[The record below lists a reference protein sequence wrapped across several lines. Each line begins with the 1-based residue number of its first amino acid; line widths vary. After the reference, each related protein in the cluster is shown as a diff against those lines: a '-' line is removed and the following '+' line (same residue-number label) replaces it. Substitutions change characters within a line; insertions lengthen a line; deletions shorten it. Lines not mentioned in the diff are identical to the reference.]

1 MVNVMT
7 VFDQLNEILQQRI
20 MVLDGAMG
28 SLIQS
33 YGFEEDDFR
42 GERFASHP
50 DPLKGCND
58 LLSIT
63 QPQAIQEIHQR
74 YLDAG
79 ADIIETNTFNANLF
93 AMADYALEEH
103 VYEMNK
109 ASAAI
114 AKEMAVAQTQ
124 RTPDKPRFVAGSMG
138 PTNQTASLSPDIND
152 PGFRAKSFDE
162 FVTCYYEQALGL
174 IDGGCDLLFV
184 ETAFDT
190 LNQKAALYAIESA
203 LEERGVKLPVIAT
216 VTITDASGRTLS
228 GQTLHAWWLSMSHSD
243 LFSVGINCALGP
255 QEMRPYVEELSQL
268 TPLMTTIFP
277 NAGLPNAFGGY
288 DETPE
293 SMAADLKDFAAE
305 GWINII
311 GGCCGS
317 TPDHI
322 RAIADAVAELPPRKS
337 PEVPQL
343 SSYSGLEPLQI
354 RPESTFIM
362 IGERTN
368 VTGSR
373 RFRRLIKTEDYE
385 TALDVARN
393 QVEGGANII
402 DINMDEGLLDS
413 KEAMKKFLRL
423 IASEPDIARVPI
435 MIDSSKFEVLE
446 EGLKEIQGKA
456 IVNSISLKEG
466 EDIFRQQARLIRKY
480 GAAVV
485 VMAFD
490 EEGQATDRIRR
501 VEILSRAYR
510 ILTEEVN
517 FPPEDIIFDPNI
529 LTIATGIEEHN
540 TYALSFIEAIRDLK
554 EKFPLSKVSGGV
566 SNISFS
572 FRGNPRVRE
581 AMHAV
586 FLYHAIQAGLDMG
599 IVNAGQLEV
608 YEEVPVELRD
618 LLEDVI
624 FNRREDATDRLLE
637 YAERVKGQGSEKAE
651 KEAEAWRS
659 KSLQDRLAHALIKGI
674 TSHIEEDLA
683 EALEQYERP
692 LHIIEGP
699 LLDGM
704 NIVGDLFGEGKMF
717 LPQVVKS
724 ARAMKKAVAFLLPLM
739 EAEKDADSGARAK
752 ILMATVKGDVHD
764 IGKNIV
770 GVVLGCN
777 NYEVIDM
784 GVMVPA
790 DKILKA
796 AKEHNVDMIGLS
808 GLITPSLDEMV
819 HVAREMERLDFEV
832 PLLIGGA
839 TTSRKHT
846 AVKIA
851 PQYKGMTLH
860 VRDASRAAGVVGQLI
875 NDEMRAELDANNRAA
890 QEKTRRQFAQ
900 QKKVPLIPFKGTRAK
915 APEINWDE
923 FPGYQPEFVGKRVL
937 EDFPID
943 QIVPFIDWSPFFHTW
958 ELNGRFPDILDN
970 PKYGDTARELYE
982 NAQALLLKLT
992 QDKSI
997 TARAVYGF
1005 YPANSEGN
1013 DVIVYTDDTRTEELT
1028 RFHFLRQQRQKA
1040 KDLPLYSLSDFV
1052 APVDSGHKDYLG
1064 AFAVCS
1070 GFGVADIVQKLE
1082 ADHDDYQSI
1091 LVKAVADRLAEA
1103 FAELLHHRVR
1113 REWGYGLTEEL
1124 SNEDLIRE
1132 RYQGIRPA
1140 HGYPAC
1146 PDHTEK
1152 PILWDLIK
1160 PKEEIGL
1167 QLTESN
1173 AMYPAAAVS
1182 GLYFSHPQSKY
1193 FAIGLIG
1200 RDQVEDYARR
1210 KGISVEDAER
1220 ALAPSLNYDP
1230 ADI

>member
-1 MVNVMT
+1 MT
-7 VFDQLNEILQQRI
+7 VHDQLNEILQKRI

-33 YGFEEDDFR
+33 YGFEEEDFR
-42 GERFASHP
+42 GKQFSDHAS
-50 DPLKGCND
+50 PLKGCND

-79 ADIIETNTFNANLF
+79 ADIIETNTFNANSF
-93 AMADYALEEH
+93 AMADYAMEEH
-103 VYEMNK
+103 VYAMNK

-114 AKEMAVAQTQ
+114 AKEMAKAQTQ

-152 PGFRAKSFDE
+152 PGYRAKSFDE
-162 FVTCYYEQALGL
+162 FVGCYYEQALGL

-190 LNQKAALYAIESA
+190 LNQKAALFAIESA
-203 LEERGVKLPVIAT
+203 LEERNVRLPIIAT

-228 GQTLHAWWLSMSHSD
+228 GQTLHAWWLSMSHAN

-268 TPLMTTIFP
+268 TSLKTTIFP

-293 SMAADLKDFAAE
+293 SMAEDLKDFASE

-322 RAIADAVAELPPRKS
+322 RAIADAVADLPPRQA
-337 PEVPQL
+337 PEASTL

-413 KEAMKKFLRL
+413 KAAMKKFLRL

-466 EDIFRQQARLIRKY
+466 EAQFKQQAQLIRKY

-490 EEGQATDRIRR
+490 EEGQATDRVRR
-501 VEILSRAYR
+501 VEILGRAYK
-510 ILTEEVN
+510 ILTEEVH

-540 TYALSFIEAIRDLK
+540 TYALSFIEAIKDLK
-554 EKFPLSKVSGGV
+554 EKFPLAKVSGGV

-608 YEEVPVELRD
+608 YEEVPQDLRD

-637 YAERVKGQGSEKAE
+637 YAESIKDQGDEKKE

-659 KSLQDRLAHALIKGI
+659 KSLQDRLAHALVKGI
-674 TSHIEEDLA
+674 TAHLEEDLA
-683 EALEQYERP
+683 EALEHYERP

-739 EAEKDADSGARAK
+739 EAEKDENSGARAK

-819 HVAREMERLDFEV
+819 HVAREMERLDFDI

-851 PQYKGMTLH
+851 PQYRGITLH

-875 NDEMRAELDANNRAA
+875 NDDMRAALDASNREA
-890 QEKTRRQFAQ
+890 QEKARKAFAA
-900 QKKVPLIPFKGTRAK
+900 QKQVPLIPFSATTEK
-915 APEINWDE
+915 APAIDWDA

-937 EDFPID
+937 EEFPID
-943 QIVPFIDWSPFFHTW
+943 QIVSFIDWSPFFHTW
-958 ELNGRFPDILDN
+958 ELNGRFPAILDD
-970 PKYGDTARELYE
+970 PKYGETARELYE
-982 NAQALLLKLT
+982 NAQSLLLKLT
-992 QDKSI
+992 QDKSL
-997 TARAVYGF
+997 TARAIYGF
-1005 YPANSEGN
+1005 FPANSDGN
-1013 DVIVYTDDTRTEELT
+1013 DVIVYTDESRKEELT

-1040 KDLPLYSLSDFV
+1040 RDLPLYSLSDFV
-1052 APVDSGHKDYLG
+1052 APVSSGQKDYIG
-1064 AFAVCS
+1064 AFAVCT
-1070 GFGVADIVQKLE
+1070 GFGVAELVAELE
-1082 ADHDDYQSI
+1082 KNHDDYQAI
-1091 LVKAVADRLAEA
+1091 MVKAVADRLAEA
-1103 FAELLHHRVR
+1103 FAELLHQRVR
-1113 REWGYGLTEEL
+1113 NEWGYGSSEDL

-1152 PILWDLIK
+1152 PILWDLLK
-1160 PKEEIGL
+1160 VNDEIGL
-1167 QLTESN
+1167 KLTESN

-1193 FAIGLIG
+1193 FAVGLIG
-1200 RDQVEDYARR
+1200 RDQVEAYAER
-1210 KGISVEDAER
+1210 KGISIPDAER

-1230 ADI
+1230 ADLK